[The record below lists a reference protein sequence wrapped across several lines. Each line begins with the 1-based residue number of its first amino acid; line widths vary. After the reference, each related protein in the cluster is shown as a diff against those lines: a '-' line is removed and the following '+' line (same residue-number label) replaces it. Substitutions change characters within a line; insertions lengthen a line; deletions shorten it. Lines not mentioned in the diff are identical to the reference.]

1 MKCLAAQYIAIRAI
15 LMLMQCHVNAYLSPV
30 TSSIDSIS
38 AQPHKVAPATFKQAL
53 FVAVTAGLGYGF
65 DSYAV
70 NIYGLVL
77 PDIKTALHIT
87 EAQAGYIGSIFLLGY
102 TIGTIG
108 FGLAADR
115 WGRKTT
121 LGASILLY
129 GVTTSLAGLTTNI
142 AAFTGLR
149 FLTGVGGAG
158 ELAVGAPYAAEV
170 WPAKTRAIGVG
181 GVIFSLFSLGYVLA
195 AAVALALV
203 PHFGWQSAFIVA
215 IVPAVLL
222 FLLRRGITES
232 HRYIDAQIDLASGQV
247 KPQLWQLPGVRRRL
261 VVGWLIYTANAV
273 GYWGMTLFLTT
284 YIVKR
289 FHASPIEAIR
299 YALVFFL
306 LQGVFAYLGTA
317 LADWVGR
324 RPSAMLAALIE
335 IASTI
340 LAATSDSLPEYRL
353 FGAVAIATL
362 GWLWGVGDTYIAE
375 LFPTVLRGNGFGIAV
390 GGGRVVSIAA
400 PTVIGWAIMRYG
412 LQTPYLALAGLWVL
426 TLVGYLMGPE
436 TRGKELE
443 DLTNEALADDLGS
456 VTIPRQRDPQRF
468 NLRGRGG
475 TSPREETRRP

>member
-1 MKCLAAQYIAIRAI
+1 MTSNVESVPTQVPRA
-15 LMLMQCHVNAYLSPV
+15 V
-30 TSSIDSIS
+30 
-38 AQPHKVAPATFKQAL
+38 PATFKQAL

-77 PDIKTALHIT
+77 PDIKKTLHIT
-87 EAQAGYIGSIFLLGY
+87 DAEAGYIGSIFLLGY

-108 FGLAADR
+108 FGYAADR
-115 WGRKTT
+115 WGRKAT

-129 GVTTSLAGLTTNI
+129 GITTALAGLTTNI

-158 ELAVGAPYAAEV
+158 ELAVGAPYTAEV

-215 IVPAVLL
+215 IVPAIIL
-222 FLLRRGITES
+222 FLVRRGIKES
-232 HRYIDAQIDLASGQV
+232 HRYTDVQAKVVSGAV
-247 KPQLWQLPGVRRRL
+247 KPRLWRLPGVRRRL
-261 VVGWLIYTANAV
+261 VAGWLIYTANAV

-306 LQGVFAYLGTA
+306 LQFVFVYIGTA
-317 LADWVGR
+317 LADWIGR
-324 RPSAMLAALIE
+324 RPSAIVAAIIE
-335 IASTI
+335 FTSTV
-340 LAATSDSLPEYRL
+340 LAATSHSLDRYL
-353 FGAVAIATL
+353 VFGAISIATL
-362 GWLWGVGDTYIAE
+362 GWLWGVGDTYISE
-375 LFPTVLRGNGFGIAV
+375 LFPTVLRGTGFGIAV
-390 GGGRVVSIAA
+390 GGGRIVSIAA
-400 PTVIGWAIMRYG
+400 PTVIGWGITHYG
-412 LQTPYLALAGLWVL
+412 LQTPYLALAGLWAL
-426 TLVGYLMGPE
+426 TVAGYLLGPE
-436 TRGKELE
+436 TKGKELE
-443 DLTNEALADDLGS
+443 DLADEALTEDL
-456 VTIPRQRDPQRF
+456 IPA
-468 NLRGRGG
+468 G
-475 TSPREETRRP
+475 

>member
-1 MKCLAAQYIAIRAI
+1 M
-15 LMLMQCHVNAYLSPV
+15 M
-30 TSSIDSIS
+30 SSVGSIPTQITK
-38 AQPHKVAPATFKQAL
+38 AAPATFKQAL

-77 PDIKTALHIT
+77 PEIKKTLHIT
-87 EAQAGYIGSIFLLGY
+87 DAQAGYIGSIFLLGY
-102 TIGTIG
+102 TIGTVG
-108 FGLAADR
+108 FGFAADR

-129 GVTTSLAGLTTNI
+129 GVTTALAGLTTNS

-158 ELAVGAPYAAEV
+158 ELAVGAPYTAEV

-195 AAVALALV
+195 AGVALALV

-215 IVPAVLL
+215 IVPAVVL
-222 FLLRRGITES
+222 FLIRRGITES
-232 HRYIDAQIDLASGQV
+232 HRYVDVRATVVNGAARHR
-247 KPQLWQLPGVRRRL
+247 LWQLPGVRRRL
-261 VVGWLIYTANAV
+261 VAGWLIYTANAV

-284 YIVKR
+284 YIVRK

-299 YALVFFL
+299 YALAFFL
-306 LQGVFAYLGTA
+306 LQAVFAYLGTA
-317 LADWVGR
+317 LADWIGR
-324 RPSAMLAALIE
+324 RPAAGIE

-340 LAATSDSLPEYRL
+340 LAATSDSLAQYQI

-362 GWLWGVGDTYIAE
+362 GWLWGVGDTYISE
-375 LFPTVLRGNGFGIAV
+375 LFPTVLRGTGFGIAV

-400 PTVIGWAIMRYG
+400 PTVIGWPSCTTDYRPHTWRWPAC
-412 LQTPYLALAGLWVL
+412 
-426 TLVGYLMGPE
+426 
-436 TRGKELE
+436 
-443 DLTNEALADDLGS
+443 
-456 VTIPRQRDPQRF
+456 
-468 NLRGRGG
+468 GR
-475 TSPREETRRP
+475 

>member
-1 MKCLAAQYIAIRAI
+1 M
-15 LMLMQCHVNAYLSPV
+15 
-30 TSSIDSIS
+30 TSSVGSIP
-38 AQPHKVAPATFKQAL
+38 AQISKAAPATFKQAL

-77 PDIKTALHIT
+77 PEIKKTLHIT
-87 EAQAGYIGSIFLLGY
+87 DAQAGYIGSIFLLGY

-108 FGLAADR
+108 FGFAADR
-115 WGRKTT
+115 WGRKAT

-129 GVTTSLAGLTTNI
+129 GVTTALAGLTTNT

-158 ELAVGAPYAAEV
+158 ELAVGAPYTAEV

-195 AAVALALV
+195 AGVALALV

-215 IVPAVLL
+215 IVPAVVL
-222 FLLRRGITES
+222 FLIRRGITES
-232 HRYIDAQIDLASGQV
+232 HRYVDVRATVVNGAAR
-247 KPQLWQLPGVRRRL
+247 PRLWQLPGVRRR
-261 VVGWLIYTANAV
+261 VVAGWLIYTANAV

-284 YIVKR
+284 YIVRK

-306 LQGVFAYLGTA
+306 LQAVFAYLGTA
-317 LADWVGR
+317 LADWIGR
-324 RPSAMLAALIE
+324 RPSAILAAGIE

-340 LAATSDSLPEYRL
+340 LAATSDSLAQYQI

-362 GWLWGVGDTYIAE
+362 GWLWGVGDTYISE
-375 LFPTVLRGNGFGIAV
+375 LFPTVLRGTGFGIAV

-400 PTVIGWAIMRYG
+400 PTVIGWAITHYG
-412 LQTPYLALAGLWVL
+412 LQTPYLALAGLWAL
-426 TLVGYLMGPE
+426 TVIGYLLGPE
-436 TRGKELE
+436 TKGKELQDLTDEALTE
-443 DLTNEALADDLGS
+443 DLVLVKN
-456 VTIPRQRDPQRF
+456 
-468 NLRGRGG
+468 
-475 TSPREETRRP
+475 

>member
-1 MKCLAAQYIAIRAI
+1 M
-15 LMLMQCHVNAYLSPV
+15 

-195 AAVALALV
+195 AAVALVLV

-222 FLLRRGITES
+222 FLLRRGMTES

-375 LFPTVLRGNGFGIAV
+375 LFPTVLRGTGFGIAV

-456 VTIPRQRDPQRF
+456 VTIPR
-468 NLRGRGG
+468 
-475 TSPREETRRP
+475 

>member
-1 MKCLAAQYIAIRAI
+1 VASN
-15 LMLMQCHVNAYLSPV
+15 V
-30 TSSIDSIS
+30 DSIPAEVS
-38 AQPHKVAPATFKQAL
+38 RPLSATFRQAL

-77 PDIKTALHIT
+77 PEIKKTLHIT

-108 FGLAADR
+108 FGFAADR

-129 GVTTSLAGLTTNI
+129 GVTTALAGLTTNI

-158 ELAVGAPYAAEV
+158 ELAVGAPYTAEV
-170 WPAKTRAIGVG
+170 WPAKTRALGVG

-195 AAVALALV
+195 AGVALALV

-215 IVPAVLL
+215 IIPAILL
-222 FLLRRGITES
+222 FLVRRGISES
-232 HRYIDAQIDLASGQV
+232 QRYTDVQAKVESGAV
-247 KPQLWQLPGVRRRL
+247 KPLLWQLPGVRRRL
-261 VVGWLIYTANAV
+261 IAGGLIYTANAV

-284 YIVKR
+284 YIVKK

-306 LQGVFAYLGTA
+306 LQAVFAYLGTA

-324 RPSAMLAALIE
+324 RPSAILAAVIE
-335 IASTI
+335 VVATV
-340 LAATSDSLPEYRL
+340 LAATSESLHDYQV
-353 FGAVAIATL
+353 FGAIAIATL

-375 LFPTVLRGNGFGIAV
+375 LFPTVLRGTGFGIAV
-390 GGGRVVSIAA
+390 GGGRIVSIAA
-400 PTVIGWAIMRYG
+400 PTIVGWAITRYG
-412 LQTPYLALAGLWVL
+412 LETPYLALGGLWVL
-426 TLVGYLMGPE
+426 TLAGYLLGPE
-436 TRGKELE
+436 TKGRELDDLADEALTE
-443 DLTNEALADDLGS
+443 DLVA
-456 VTIPRQRDPQRF
+456 VKR
-468 NLRGRGG
+468 
-475 TSPREETRRP
+475 

>member
-1 MKCLAAQYIAIRAI
+1 
-15 LMLMQCHVNAYLSPV
+15 V
-30 TSSIDSIS
+30 TSTVGRIPDQITRTS
-38 AQPHKVAPATFKQAL
+38 PATFRQAL

-77 PDIKTALHIT
+77 PEIKRSLHIT
-87 EAQAGYIGSIFLLGY
+87 DAQAGYIGSIFLLGY

-129 GVTTSLAGLTTNI
+129 GITTALAGLTTNI

-158 ELAVGAPYAAEV
+158 ELAVGAPYTAEV

-195 AAVALALV
+195 AGVALALV
-203 PHFGWQSAFIVA
+203 PHFGWPSAFIVA
-215 IVPAVLL
+215 IVPAIIL
-222 FLLRRGITES
+222 FLVRRGITES
-232 HRYIDAQIDLASGQV
+232 HRYVAVQAHGRTE
-247 KPQLWQLPGVRRRL
+247 KPRLWHLPGVRRRL
-261 VVGWLIYTANAV
+261 VAGWLIYTANAV

-289 FHASPIEAIR
+289 FHATPIEAIR

-306 LQGVFAYLGTA
+306 LQAVFAFAGTA
-317 LADWVGR
+317 LADWIGR
-324 RPSAMLAALIE
+324 RPSAILAAVIE
-335 IASTI
+335 VASTI
-340 LAATSDSLPEYRL
+340 LAATSDSLAHYQI

-375 LFPTVLRGNGFGIAV
+375 LFR
-390 GGGRVVSIAA
+390 RCCAA
-400 PTVIGWAIMRYG
+400 P
-412 LQTPYLALAGLWVL
+412 ALASPWVAA
-426 TLVGYLMGPE
+426 GWYRSP
-436 TRGKELE
+436 
-443 DLTNEALADDLGS
+443 
-456 VTIPRQRDPQRF
+456 
-468 NLRGRGG
+468 LRRSSAGR
-475 TSPREETRRP
+475 SPATACRRPISRWRACGS

>member
-1 MKCLAAQYIAIRAI
+1 MALSVGSIPVQVPRA
-15 LMLMQCHVNAYLSPV
+15 SPV
-30 TSSIDSIS
+30 T
-38 AQPHKVAPATFKQAL
+38 FRQAL

-77 PDIKTALHIT
+77 PQIKQTLHIT
-87 EAQAGYIGSIFLLGY
+87 DAQAGYIGSIFLLGY

-108 FGLAADR
+108 FGLSADR

-129 GVTTSLAGLTTNI
+129 GITTSLAGLTTNI

-158 ELAVGAPYAAEV
+158 ELAVGAPYTAEV
-170 WPAKTRAIGVG
+170 WPAKSRAIGVG
-181 GVIFSLFSLGYVLA
+181 GIIFSLFSLGYVLA
-195 AAVALALV
+195 AGVALILV
-203 PHFGWQSAFIVA
+203 PRFGWQSAFIVA
-215 IVPAVLL
+215 IIPAIVL
-222 FLLRRGITES
+222 FLIRRGITES
-232 HRYIDAQIDLASGQV
+232 HRYVKVRDSGTA
-247 KPQLWQLPGVRRRL
+247 KPRLWRLPGVRRRL
-261 VVGWLIYTANAV
+261 VAGWLIYTANAV

-284 YIVKR
+284 YIVKK
-289 FHASPIEAIR
+289 FHATPIEAIR

-306 LQGVFAYLGTA
+306 LQAVFAFVGTG
-317 LADWVGR
+317 LADRIGR
-324 RPSAMLAALIE
+324 RPSAILAAVIE

-340 LAATSDSLPEYRL
+340 LAATSDSLAQYQV

-375 LFPTVLRGNGFGIAV
+375 LFPTVLRGTGFGIAV

-400 PTVIGWAIMRYG
+400 PTVIGWAIMHYG

-426 TLVGYLMGPE
+426 TVIGYLLGPE
-436 TRGKELE
+436 TKGKELE
-443 DLTNEALADDLGS
+443 ELTDEALTEDLVPAG
-456 VTIPRQRDPQRF
+456 
-468 NLRGRGG
+468 N
-475 TSPREETRRP
+475 

>member
-1 MKCLAAQYIAIRAI
+1 MKCLAAQSVAIRAI

-87 EAQAGYIGSIFLLGY
+87 DAQAGYIGSIFLLGY

-375 LFPTVLRGNGFGIAV
+375 LFPTVLRGTGFGIAV
-390 GGGRVVSIAA
+390 GGGRAVSIAA

-456 VTIPRQRDPQRF
+456 VTIPR
-468 NLRGRGG
+468 
-475 TSPREETRRP
+475 

>member
-1 MKCLAAQYIAIRAI
+1 MTSTVGRIPDQFTRA
-15 LMLMQCHVNAYLSPV
+15 
-30 TSSIDSIS
+30 
-38 AQPHKVAPATFKQAL
+38 APATFRQAL

-77 PDIKTALHIT
+77 PEIKRTLHIT
-87 EAQAGYIGSIFLLGY
+87 DAQAGYIGSIFLLGY

-129 GVTTSLAGLTTNI
+129 GITTALAGLTTNI

-158 ELAVGAPYAAEV
+158 ELAVGAPYTAEV

-195 AAVALALV
+195 AGVALALV
-203 PHFGWQSAFIVA
+203 PHFGWQSAFTVA
-215 IVPAVLL
+215 IVPAIIL
-222 FLLRRGITES
+222 FLVRRGITES
-232 HRYIDAQIDLASGQV
+232 HRYVDVQARSRAE
-247 KPQLWQLPGVRRRL
+247 KPRLWHLPGVRRRL
-261 VVGWLIYTANAV
+261 VSGWLIYTANAV

-289 FHASPIEAIR
+289 FHATPIEAIR

-306 LQGVFAYLGTA
+306 LQAVFAYAGTA
-317 LADWVGR
+317 LADWIGR
-324 RPSAMLAALIE
+324 RPSAILAAVIE
-335 IASTI
+335 VASTI
-340 LAATSDSLPEYRL
+340 LAATSDSLAQYQI

-375 LFPTVLRGNGFGIAV
+375 LFPTVLRGTGFGIAV

-400 PTVIGWAIMRYG
+400 PTIIGWAITRYG

-426 TLVGYLMGPE
+426 TVIGYLLGPE
-436 TRGKELE
+436 TKGRELE
-443 DLTNEALADDLGS
+443 DLTDEALTEDLVGA
-456 VTIPRQRDPQRF
+456 
-468 NLRGRGG
+468 
-475 TSPREETRRP
+475 

>member
-1 MKCLAAQYIAIRAI
+1 
-15 LMLMQCHVNAYLSPV
+15 V
-30 TSSIDSIS
+30 TSSVDSIS
-38 AQPHKVAPATFKQAL
+38 AKASKAAPATFKQAL

-77 PDIKTALHIT
+77 PDIKKALHIT

-108 FGLAADR
+108 FGFAADR
-115 WGRKTT
+115 WGRKAT

-195 AAVALALV
+195 AAVALVLV

-215 IVPAVLL
+215 IIPGVLL
-222 FLLRRGITES
+222 FLVRRGITES
-232 HRYIDAQIDLASGQV
+232 HRYVDAQADQVSGRV
-247 KPQLWQLPGVRRRL
+247 KPRLWQLPGVRRRL
-261 VVGWLIYTANAV
+261 VSGWLIYTANAV

-306 LQGVFAYLGTA
+306 LQGVFAFLGTA
-317 LADWVGR
+317 IADWVGR
-324 RPSAMLAALIE
+324 RPSAILAALIE

-340 LAATSDSLPEYRL
+340 LAATSDSLAEYQV

-375 LFPTVLRGNGFGIAV
+375 LFPTVLRGTGFGIAV

-400 PTVIGWAIMRYG
+400 PTVIGWAIMHYG
-412 LQTPYLALAGLWVL
+412 LQTPYLALGGLWVL
-426 TLVGYLMGPE
+426 TVIGYLMGPE
-436 TRGKELE
+436 TKGKELE
-443 DLTNEALADDLGS
+443 ELTDEALAED
-456 VTIPRQRDPQRF
+456 
-468 NLRGRGG
+468 
-475 TSPREETRRP
+475 

>member
-1 MKCLAAQYIAIRAI
+1 MKCLAAQSVAIRAI

-87 EAQAGYIGSIFLLGY
+87 DAQAGYIGSIFLLGY

-375 LFPTVLRGNGFGIAV
+375 LFPTVLRGTGFGIAV

-443 DLTNEALADDLGS
+443 YLTNEALADDLGS
-456 VTIPRQRDPQRF
+456 VTIPR
-468 NLRGRGG
+468 
-475 TSPREETRRP
+475 

>member
-1 MKCLAAQYIAIRAI
+1 M
-15 LMLMQCHVNAYLSPV
+15 
-30 TSSIDSIS
+30 TSSVRTIP
-38 AQPHKVAPATFKQAL
+38 AQIPRTAPATFKQAL

-77 PDIKTALHIT
+77 PEIKKTLHIT

-108 FGLAADR
+108 FGYAADR

-129 GVTTSLAGLTTNI
+129 GITTALAGLTTNI
-142 AAFTGLR
+142 ATFTGLR

-158 ELAVGAPYAAEV
+158 ELAVGAPYTAEV

-195 AAVALALV
+195 AGVALALV

-215 IVPAVLL
+215 IVPAILL
-222 FLLRRGITES
+222 FLARRGITES
-232 HRYIDAQIDLASGQV
+232 HRYLDVRSTALSGTA
-247 KPQLWQLPGVRRRL
+247 KPRLWQLPGVRRRL
-261 VVGWLIYTANAV
+261 LAGWLIYTANAV

-306 LQGVFAYLGTA
+306 LQAVFAYVGTA

-324 RPSAMLAALIE
+324 RPSAILAALIE
-335 IASTI
+335 VVFTV
-340 LAATSDSLPEYRL
+340 LAATSDSLAQYQI

-375 LFPTVLRGNGFGIAV
+375 LFPTVLRGTGFGIAV
-390 GGGRVVSIAA
+390 GGGRIVSIAA

-426 TLVGYLMGPE
+426 TLVGYLLGPE
-436 TRGKELE
+436 TKGKDLDDLADEALTE
-443 DLTNEALADDLGS
+443 DLVP
-456 VTIPRQRDPQRF
+456 VT
-468 NLRGRGG
+468 
-475 TSPREETRRP
+475 S